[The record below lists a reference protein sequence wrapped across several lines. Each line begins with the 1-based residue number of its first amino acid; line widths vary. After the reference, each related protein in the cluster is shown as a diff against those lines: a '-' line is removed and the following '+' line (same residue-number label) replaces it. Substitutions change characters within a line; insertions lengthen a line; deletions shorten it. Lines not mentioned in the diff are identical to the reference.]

1 MKPFPS
7 LLVFNLL
14 FAFCGMTMY
23 AVAQDCANVEFAV
36 FNTTGGE
43 IAQLNVAYE
52 ISFLNSEIAE
62 TGLWE
67 VTEAGVFAPMC
78 LPVGCY
84 FIAIEGASVNPNAVE
99 VQLMQSD
106 YIMILSGWIQDGNE
120 GTWITEFCVET
131 PIEFYCP
138 EAIDYAAGEGCEWSF
153 EIGSFQQGE
162 SVDWNFGDGSGVVA
176 GGHFMQHVFS
186 NAGTYE
192 VTAFFT
198 SFDCPMGV
206 YLTTTIVVEGC
217 GEEECV
223 LEMDVSSADGMWYL
237 FEIPEQPEGAIIEW
251 YIDGQVVPP
260 TSENGLTFEAG
271 FDFNPYWSVCV
282 EVFTDAC
289 PGGMEACYTNL
300 ESSDCPDPEMM
311 EVEYLGGCYA
321 LFWLYDENIWEIGWS
336 VNGVLIEWGTT
347 MFFDYSFPSDGD
359 YVVTAELYSAT
370 CQGELYEW
378 EIEIEGCG
386 EEACLLDVEWGEIE
400 CNEFLIGALNQPE
413 DATIFWTLD
422 GEPYDYGVAALTY
435 TFEEDGC
442 HIFTAGYETPECPAG
457 VFAEVEICSDC
468 TGTSDLFGTAASAAS
483 FEVWPNPTNSAL
495 FWKETDFAGGTTLLI
510 HTLDGRMVMNQEVF
524 SASGSMNVAQLPEG
538 WYVVTWAVKSREPVH
553 TKLRILR

>member
-1 MKPFPS
+1 MS
-7 LLVFNLL
+7 LLKTGIVFGLTFVL
-14 FAFCGMTMY
+14 TFLTLP
-23 AVAQDCANVEFAV
+23 VEAQDCANVEFAV
-36 FNTTGGE
+36 FNATGGE
-43 IAQLNVAYE
+43 IPQLNVTYE
-52 ISFLNSEIAE
+52 ISFLNNETAE

-67 VTEAGVFAPMC
+67 VTESGVFAPLC

-84 FIAIEGASVNPNAVE
+84 FIAIEGASVNPNAIE

-106 YIMILSGWIQDGNE
+106 YIMILSGWVQDGNE
-120 GTWITEFCVET
+120 GAWITEFCVET
-131 PIEFYCP
+131 PMEFYCP
-138 EAIDYAAGEGCEWSF
+138 EAIDYAAGEGCQWSF

-162 SVDWNFGDGSGVVA
+162 SVDWNFGDGGESVV
-176 GGHFMQHVFS
+176 GGHFMEHVFS

-336 VNGVLIEWGTT
+336 VNGVLIEWTT
-347 MFFDYSFPSDGD
+347 GMFFDYTFPNDGV
-359 YVVTAELYSAT
+359 YSVTA
-370 CQGELYEW
+370 
-378 EIEIEGCG
+378 
-386 EEACLLDVEWGEIE
+386 
-400 CNEFLIGALNQPE
+400 
-413 DATIFWTLD
+413 
-422 GEPYDYGVAALTY
+422 
-435 TFEEDGC
+435 
-442 HIFTAGYETPECPAG
+442 
-457 VFAEVEICSDC
+457 
-468 TGTSDLFGTAASAAS
+468 
-483 FEVWPNPTNSAL
+483 
-495 FWKETDFAGGTTLLI
+495 
-510 HTLDGRMVMNQEVF
+510 
-524 SASGSMNVAQLPEG
+524 AQLSRQAVG
-538 WYVVTWAVKSREPVH
+538 YV
-553 TKLRILR
+553 

>member
-7 LLVFNLL
+7 VIVFNLL
-14 FAFCGMTMY
+14 FAFCGMTIH

-43 IAQLNVAYE
+43 IVQLNVAYE

-84 FIAIEGASVNPNAVE
+84 FIAIEGASVNPNAIE

-106 YIMILSGWIQDGNE
+106 YIMSLSGWIQDGNE
-120 GTWITEFCVET
+120 GVWITEFCVET
-131 PIEFYCP
+131 PMEFYCP

-162 SVDWNFGDGSGVVA
+162 SVDWNFGDGSGVIS
-176 GGHFMQHVFS
+176 GGHFMEHVFPS
-186 NAGTYE
+186 AGTYE
-192 VTAFFT
+192 ISAFFT

-206 YLTTTIVVEGC
+206 YLTTTIEVEGC

-223 LEMDVSSADGMWYL
+223 LEMDVASADGMWYT
-237 FEIPEQPEGAIIEW
+237 FSIPEQPEGAIIEW

-300 ESSDCPDPEMM
+300 ESSDCPDLEMM

-321 LFWLYDENIWEIGWS
+321 LFWIGDPNIYEIGWS
-336 VNGVLIEWGTT
+336 VNGEIIEWTT
-347 MFFDYSFPSDGD
+347 GMFFDYTFPNDGV
-359 YVVTAELYSAT
+359 YSVTAEFWSAT
-370 CQGELYEW
+370 CNGELYEW
-378 EIEIEGCG
+378 EINIEGCG
-386 EEACLLDVEWGEIE
+386 EEACPLDVEWGEIE
-400 CNEFLIGALNQPE
+400 CNEFLIGALNQPDE
-413 DATIFWTLD
+413 ASIYWTLD
-422 GEPYDYGVAALTY
+422 GEPYDYGVSVLTY
-435 TFEEDGC
+435 IFEEDGC
-442 HIFTAGYETPECPAG
+442 HVFGAGYEAPECPSG

-468 TGTSDLFGTAASAAS
+468 TGGTNITGGLEATPS
-483 FEVWPNPTNSAL
+483 FEVWPNPANTSL
-495 FWKETDFAGGTTLLI
+495 FWQEPNFDGSATLLI
-510 HTLDGRMVMNQEVF
+510 HALDGRTVINQKVLSE
-524 SASGSMNVAQLPEG
+524 SGAIDLAQFPGG
-538 WYVVTWAVKSREPVH
+538 WYIVTWVAPGREPLH
-553 TKLRILR
+553 TKLRVLR

>member
-1 MKPFPS
+1 MS
-7 LLVFNLL
+7 LHRTGIVFGLTFVL
-14 FAFCGMTMY
+14 AFLTLH
-23 AVAQDCANVEFAV
+23 VEAQDCANVEFAV

-43 IAQLNVAYE
+43 IPQLNVTYE
-52 ISFLNSEIAE
+52 ISFLNSETAE

-67 VTEAGVFAPMC
+67 VAEEGVFAPMC

-84 FIAIEGASVNPNAVE
+84 FIAIEGASVNPNAIE

-106 YIMILSGWIQDGNE
+106 YIMILSGWVRVMNE
-120 GTWITEFCVET
+120 GAWITEFCVET
-131 PIEFYCP
+131 PMEFYCP
-138 EAIDYAAGEGCEWSF
+138 EAIDYAAGEGCQWSF
-153 EIGSFQQGE
+153 EIGSFQPGE
-162 SVDWNFGDGSGVVA
+162 SVDWNFGDGGESVV
-176 GGHFMQHVFS
+176 GGHFMEHVFS
-186 NAGTYE
+186 SAGTYE

-217 GEEECV
+217 GEEECD

-237 FEIPEQPEGAIIEW
+237 FEIPEQPDGAIIEW

-282 EVFTDAC
+282 EVYTDNC
-289 PGGMEACYTNL
+289 PDGMEACYTNL
-300 ESSDCPDPEMM
+300 ESSDCPDSDAM
-311 EVEYLGGCYA
+311 EVEYLGGCDA
-321 LFWLYDENIWEIGWS
+321 LFWIYDENVTEIGWS
-336 VNGVLIEWGTT
+336 VNGDLIEWTT
-347 MFFDYSFPSDGD
+347 GIFFDYTFPSDGV
-359 YVVTAELYSAT
+359 YSVTAELYSAT

-378 EIEIEGCG
+378 EIEIEGCD
-386 EEACLLDVEWGEIE
+386 EDACLLEVEWGEIE

-422 GEPYDYGVAALTY
+422 GEPYDYGVSALTY

-442 HIFTAGYETPECPAG
+442 HVFSAGYETPECPAG

-468 TGTSDLFGTAASAAS
+468 TGTTEINRVTEPISS
-483 FEVWPNPTNSAL
+483 FEVWPNPTNGSL
-495 FWKETDFAGGTTLLI
+495 FWQAWGFVGSAQLLI
-510 HTLDGRMVMNQEVF
+510 HTLDGRIVKNQKVLN
-524 SASGSMNVAQLPEG
+524 ASGEVDLASFADG
-538 WYVVTWAVKSREPVH
+538 WYLVTWAVENRDPVH
-553 TKLRILR
+553 TKLRILH

>member
-7 LLVFNLL
+7 LVVFNLL
-14 FAFCGMTMY
+14 FAFFGMTIH

-52 ISFLNSEIAE
+52 ISLLNSEIAE

-84 FIAIEGASVNPNAVE
+84 FIAIEGASVNPNAIE

-120 GTWITEFCVET
+120 GAWITEFCVET
-131 PIEFYCP
+131 PMEFYCP

-162 SVDWNFGDGSGVVA
+162 SVDWNFGDGSGVIA
-176 GGHFMQHVFS
+176 GGHFMEHVFPS
-186 NAGTYE
+186 AGTYE
-192 VTAFFT
+192 ISAFFT

-206 YLTTTIVVEGC
+206 YLTTTIEVEGC
-217 GEEECV
+217 GVEECV
-223 LEMDVSSADGMWYL
+223 LEMGVASADGMWYT
-237 FEIPEQPEGAIIEW
+237 FSIPEQPEGAIIEW

-282 EVFTDAC
+282 EVYTDAC

-300 ESSDCPDPEMM
+300 ESSDCPDLEMM

-321 LFWLYDENIWEIGWS
+321 LFWIDDPNIYEIGWS
-336 VNGVLIEWGTT
+336 VNGEIIQWTT
-347 MFFDYSFPSDGD
+347 GMFFDYTFPNDGV
-359 YVVTAELYSAT
+359 YSVTAEFWSAT
-370 CQGELYEW
+370 CNGELYEW
-378 EIEIEGCG
+378 EINIEGCG
-386 EEACLLDVEWGEIE
+386 EEACPLDVEWGEIE
-400 CNEFLIGALNQPE
+400 CNEFLIGALNQPDE
-413 DATIFWTLD
+413 ASIYWTLD
-422 GEPYDYGVAALTY
+422 GEPYDYGVSALTY

-442 HIFTAGYETPECPAG
+442 HVFGAGYEAPECPSG

-468 TGTSDLFGTAASAAS
+468 TGGTNITGELEATRS
-483 FEVWPNPTNSAL
+483 FEVWPNPANTSL
-495 FWKETDFAGGTTLLI
+495 FWQESNFDGSATLLI
-510 HTLDGRMVMNQEVF
+510 HALDGRTVINQKVLSE
-524 SASGSMNVAQLPEG
+524 SGAIDLAQFPGG
-538 WYVVTWAVKSREPVH
+538 WYIVTWIAPGLEPLH
-553 TKLRILR
+553 TKLRVLR